1 MARQQYLYQPAPAA
15 EIPKKTRT
23 RPEWTRQ
30 GWFRLLALVL
40 LAELFTPFLVWP
52 LRLPRAVLGVVEVS
66 IALVAFFAFVYMLKE
81 DRIPRAVLL
90 IIGLTLIWSIS
101 PMLEG
106 QSMAA
111 TAWGWWGLF
120 KYPLLALFAF
130 LIQGWPPDFARWFF
144 RFCIGLLIFQIIVQL
159 IMLAFGFPIGDSLA
173 GTFGHKGVLQFT
185 MLVFF
190 IVALGLGHWL
200 ATYERKTLMLI
211 LALGLLGSTLNGT
224 KFYLIGVGIL
234 AVATLVIHLIRG
246 GKLQQLFIYIFLLAG
261 AAAVFIPIY
270 NSYLVNTMG
279 LRPLQEYLNP
289 ETIEGYIFTDG
300 TGGSDT
306 TYNIGRGL
314 AVTYGWQQ
322 IQRDWTTTLF
332 GFGIG
337 TRSQSQLLGI
347 RGSVLQEDVYGVG
360 VTTMGTWI
368 QEIGLVGMLVFVV
381 INLWMAAKMFQYAR
395 RTNDPYRATL
405 AYGLMLFT
413 LFWPLWQWYHKAWL
427 AGAMMTL
434 YWVSIGYIFNMIY
447 APTRRR
453 RRRNA
458 GGRRTPHSA

>member
-1 MARQQYLYQPAPAA
+1 MARQEYLYQQAPAA
-15 EIPKKTRT
+15 EPSRKARS
-23 RPEWTRQ
+23 RPGWARQ
-30 GWFRLLALVL
+30 GWFLLLAFVL
-40 LAELFTPFLVWP
+40 LAELFAPFLVWP
-52 LRLPRAVLGVVEVS
+52 LRMPRAVLGIVE
-66 IALVAFFAFVYMLKE
+66 IALALVVFTTFTYMLKE

-101 PMLEG
+101 PMIEG
-106 QSMAA
+106 QSLAA
-111 TAWGWWGLF
+111 TAWGWWGMF

-144 RFCIGLLIFQIIVQL
+144 RFCIGLLVFQIIVQL
-159 IMLAFGFPIGDSLA
+159 IMLAVGFPIGDSLA
-173 GTFGHKGVLQFT
+173 GTFGLKGVMQFT
-185 MLVFF
+185 MMVFF

-200 ATYERKTLMLI
+200 ATYERKTLLLI
-211 LALGLLGSTLNGT
+211 LALGLLGSTLNAT
-224 KFYLIGVGIL
+224 KFYLIGAGIL
-234 AVATLVIHLIRG
+234 AVATLIIHLIRG
-246 GKLQQLFIYIFLLAG
+246 GQIRQLFIYIFLIAG
-261 AAAVFIPIY
+261 VAAVFIPIY
-270 NSYLVNTMG
+270 NSYLVNTLG
-279 LRPLQEYLNP
+279 LRPLQEFLNV

-300 TGGSDT
+300 LTGSNDY

-337 TRSQSQLLGI
+337 TRSQSELLGI

-368 QEIGLVGMLVFVV
+368 QEIGVVGMLVFMA
-381 INLWMAAKMFQYAR
+381 ISLWMAGKMFQYAR
-395 RTNDPYRATL
+395 RAIDPYRATL

-413 LFWPLWQWYHKAWL
+413 LFWPLWQWYHKAWT

-434 YWVSIGYIFNMIY
+434 YWIAIGYVFNQMY
-447 APTRRR
+447 AAGRRR
-453 RRRNA
+453 RVGHRADRS
-458 GGRRTPHSA
+458 T